1 MQILKIN
8 LYSWTYLN
16 YFWLMVE
23 IIFHRSHLHIA
34 FGSIMFSIMT
44 GGIVGV
50 SALAPRSISLCAMGN
65 ILLIMH
71 KKTMLYVQA
80 GYLNNGPYMY
90 VGCSAFYYFCKYIF
104 WWTGDQERMRSLGIV
119 EKSPPIGSPKRS
131 PPNRSPKKFP
141 WKVPSQKGFPHQ
153 LELFQ

>member
-1 MQILKIN
+1 MVGICTTYYVGSSYANIEDKSVFLDLLKLFLINGRNHFSQIP
-8 LYSWTYLN
+8 ST
-16 YFWLMVE
+16 
-23 IIFHRSHLHIA
+23 LHIA

-80 GYLNNGPYMY
+80 GYLNNGPYM
-90 VGCSAFYYFCKYIF
+90 
-104 WWTGDQERMRSLGIV
+104 
-119 EKSPPIGSPKRS
+119 
-131 PPNRSPKKFP
+131 
-141 WKVPSQKGFPHQ
+141 
-153 LELFQ
+153 